1 MLFNAK
7 NITGDFEME
16 NKIFISWSGEKS
28 KQVAS
33 AFYDWF
39 CGAFNIDAWFSSKNI
54 KIGELWEPK
63 IQEAL

>member
-1 MLFNAK
+1 
-7 NITGDFEME
+7 ME